1 MSRATVPALIAALIL
16 VVLPADALAAKAIRA
31 EETYLQVVCSYLTN
45 DAGSAYVSVYINE
58 RDQSHAGV
66 AYWAAPDDPE
76 TDAPTLNGLSSSISL
91 SPDGSNLSV
100 TFDVYVPDEPGE
112 EPEPEPEPEPG
123 EPSPSPVPTPAPSP
137 VPTPVLSPSPTGGPL
152 PSDESGGPIEA
163 GQGQLVATLAPAG
176 DPEEYSSRDKWGN
189 QQHRFSAI
197 SQALAST
204 GTLSLPNDLS
214 FELEGCTGSRDTY
227 SYFATSPSASV
238 TRYTGTQ
245 LACSWSTED
254 EFVALYVGAFD
265 SGMAADLWIESAE
278 GFIGGFGP
286 AVLTTS
292 RLETD
297 VRLFDLWSD
306 DWETAVGTATGS
318 ASLSRGER
326 INETES
332 SIGVRFQRKG
342 WMLDVDGSMTVTTPA
357 GTRSYPLDGTS
368 CAAADLR
375 VTQLPGGGPSPAPID
390 NDGPEAAIELG
401 VGDTVSISTV
411 GAQPDPEAPCLI
423 EDPDGG
429 THEAPIGATVWYTFV
444 APGGSL
450 SVDTAQSDF
459 DTVLGVYAYDE
470 DGLVNVACNDDPPQS
485 LAARVTVETVADD
498 TYFIQAGGYGGE
510 SGSLFVSVTQP

>member
-16 VVLPADALAAKAIRA
+16 VVLPADALAAKAIRSD
-31 EETYLQVVCSYLTN
+31 ETYLQVDCSYLTN
-45 DAGSAYVSVYINE
+45 DAGSAYVSVFISE
-58 RDQSHAGV
+58 SGESDAGV
-66 AYWAAPDDPE
+66 AYWATPNDPE
-76 TDAPTLNGLSSSISL
+76 SDAPTLNGLSSSISL
-91 SPDGSNLSV
+91 SADGSNLSV

-112 EPEPEPEPEPG
+112 EPEPEPEPG
-123 EPSPSPVPTPAPSP
+123 EPSPSP
-137 VPTPVLSPSPTGGPL
+137 VPTPVLSPSPTGEPL
-152 PSDESGGPIEA
+152 PSDEPGGPIEV

-189 QQHRFSAI
+189 QQHAFSAI

-214 FELEGCTGSRDTY
+214 FELEGCAGSRETY

-238 TRYTGTQ
+238 TRFSGTW
-245 LACSWSTED
+245 LACSWSSDD
-254 EFVALYVGAFD
+254 EFVGLYVGEFD
-265 SGMAADLWIESAE
+265 SGLSADLWIENAE
-278 GFIGGFGP
+278 GAIAGTGP

-292 RLETD
+292 RFETD

-318 ASLSRGER
+318 AGLSRGER

-357 GTRSYPLDGTS
+357 GTRSYPLDGAS

-375 VTQLPGGGPSPAPID
+375 VTQLPGGIPSPAPID
-390 NDGPEAAIELG
+390 NDTPEAAAELG

-450 SVDTAQSDF
+450 TVDTAKSDF
-459 DTVLGVYAYDE
+459 DTVVGVYAYDE
-470 DGLVNVACNDDPPQS
+470 VGLVNVACNDDPPES
-485 LAARVTVETVADD
+485 LEARVTVETVADA
-498 TYFIQAGGYGGE
+498 TYLIQAGGYAGE
-510 SGSLFVSVTQP
+510 SGTLFVSLTQP